1 VPDLPAPERRSAV
14 TSDLSAVADAI
25 RAGERFLL
33 VTHENP
39 DGDALGSILAM
50 KLALD
55 ALGKDSVMYVGGDMA
70 LPPDY
75 EFLALDDLQR
85 ELPADAAGR
94 IVLALDSA
102 TAPRTRIPPEVLEAA
117 PLVVDVDHHHDNTR
131 YGAINLVVSEASS
144 TGEIV
149 RDLLRELDV
158 QLTPEI
164 AEAIYIALDTDTGR
178 FQYANTTP
186 KALRLAAELVE
197 AGADVRRVFQSVYES
212 VQLAKLKL
220 LARAL
225 ERAQVYEGGGLVVSY
240 LLKTD
245 FAEVGAA
252 EPYSEGIIDFLR
264 AVEGADMAALIREPP
279 APGRPARRVSLRS
292 SSDELD
298 VSAIAR
304 ASGDGGGHRQAAG
317 FSSALEIPQ
326 IVEFLRQQY
335 LEARASTRA

>member
-1 VPDLPAPERRSAV
+1 MSPSEL
-14 TSDLSAVADAI
+14 TAVADAI
-25 RAGERFLL
+25 RAGERFLV

-55 ALGKDSVMYVGGDMA
+55 ALGKDSVMYVGGEMA

-75 EFLALDDLQR
+75 EFMALEELHR
-85 ELPADAAGR
+85 ELPGDAASR
-94 IVLALDSA
+94 VVLALDSA

-131 YGAINLVVSEASS
+131 FGAINLVVPEASS

-186 KALRLAAELVE
+186 ESHLLAAELMGYGVAPQKVFRLIYE
-197 AGADVRRVFQSVYES
+197 AVPYARQ
-212 VQLAKLKL
+212 KLKGKAL
-220 LARAL
+220 DRARL
-225 ERAQVYEGGGLVVSY
+225 YEGGRMIATY
-240 LLKTD
+240 LLRED
-245 FAEVGAA
+245 FEELGVGEEYAEGV
-252 EPYSEGIIDFLR
+252 IDELR
-264 AVEGADMAALIREPP
+264 AVKGVELAMTVREPP
-279 APGRPARRVSLRS
+279 VPDGPPRRVSMRS
-292 SSDELD
+292 ASDAFD

-304 ASGDGGGHRQAAG
+304 LRNGGGHKRAAG
-317 FSSALEIPQ
+317 FSSDESIEEI
-326 IVEFLRQQY
+326 IEFVRG
-335 LEARASTRA
+335 EFANASATRA